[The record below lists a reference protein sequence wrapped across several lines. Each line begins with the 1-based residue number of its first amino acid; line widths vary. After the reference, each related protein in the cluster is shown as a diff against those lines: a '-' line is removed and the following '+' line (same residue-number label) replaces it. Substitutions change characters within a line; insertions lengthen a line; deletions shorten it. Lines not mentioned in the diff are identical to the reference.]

1 MEALVKT
8 KQVHAALK
16 AALAQ
21 IAKDHNLDSLTVGK
35 LTYSDNGFST
45 SLSAIFEGGDT
56 KDMAKLRRSAFMYGL
71 KESVCNASIT
81 FNSQQFNVIGM
92 RNTKMVLEQGGKAYT
107 APIESVVNSIKVN
120 HPDLCTPKIT
130 INGK

>member
-8 KQVHAALK
+8 KQVHAALN

-21 IAKDHNLDSLTVGK
+21 IAKDHNLDSLKVGK

-45 SLSAIFEGGDT
+45 SLSAIFEGGDS
-56 KDMAKLRRSAFMYGL
+56 KELAKLRKSAFMYGL
-71 KESVCNASIT
+71 KESVCNAIIT
-81 FNSQQFNVIGM
+81 FNKEPFKLIGM
-92 RNTKMVLEQGGKAYT
+92 RNTKMVLEQAGKTYT
-107 APIESVVNSIKVN
+107 APIESVVNAIKVYHPEHVNSIK
-120 HPDLCTPKIT
+120 